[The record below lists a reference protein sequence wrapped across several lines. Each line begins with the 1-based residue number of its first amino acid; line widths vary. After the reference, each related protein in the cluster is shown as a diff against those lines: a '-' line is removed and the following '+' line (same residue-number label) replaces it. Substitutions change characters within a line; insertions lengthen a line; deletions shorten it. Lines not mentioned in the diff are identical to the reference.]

1 MLARTDLA
9 VLPAAQRSGPHA
21 HPSLHP
27 QSTLARP
34 RPQQRAA
41 RRSRAFGNGQDRPDP
56 PRLRPVRSADQRGRL
71 VRGRR
76 RQPPPLARRPAGR
89 SARPPDQGL
98 PPPQLVVAS
107 RAVVAAVGRNDPR
120 PRARARLGRRAQCAS
135 ARSRIRADHRQELSS
150 PIVGDLVGALYNLCR
165 LNKPRQRIAAEAGA
179 IGPLVAICRRDTP
192 VRQLARPIICEL
204 AHGDAAT
211 RKLLWPHGGP
221 QIYVE
226 LLLDP
231 YWAAPALEAIAAW
244 CVGSLRGRRLTN

>member
-1 MLARTDLA
+1 MK
-9 VLPAAQRSGPHA
+9 
-21 HPSLHP
+21 
-27 QSTLARP
+27 
-34 RPQQRAA
+34 
-41 RRSRAFGNGQDRPDP
+41 
-56 PRLRPVRSADQRGRL
+56 
-71 VRGRR
+71 
-76 RQPPPLARRPAGR
+76 
-89 SARPPDQGL
+89 
-98 PPPQLVVAS
+98 
-107 RAVVAAVGRNDPR
+107 
-120 PRARARLGRRAQCAS
+120 
-135 ARSRIRADHRQELSS
+135 ELSS

-226 LLLDP
+226 LLADP

-244 CVGSLRGRRLTN
+244 CVGGRIRSNLTCSGCSMTRRGWRRFCCSRRPSTRSSTCSARRKHPALKRCSSRCPRFAHTVANRADRPGLARRAAARSDARHATGRRRHARQAYRRSDQGRHAAADAQAAQGSALRHGRSLAGRWTPGRPRAAGARCDQRAGGVRSGCARA